1 MGIRNHTINELL
13 LASSHVPWDGSLYLR
28 AVIQQP
34 GTPHPGL
41 KDPRPGSGLPIFWTA
56 GSIQLYSHTSVSNL
70 VVFLHPNLWRVSL
83 GASSISGYS
92 FISQPAAALTS
103 SPPDSALSMWEFQS
117 KSPVMKNLNAGF
129 LMKQDQYQSSWEPD
143 KLVPI
148 RWALCSAFISPERD
162 PCWELSFCTLAMV
175 WCLLLHWLV
184 GANP

>member
-1 MGIRNHTINELL
+1 MNSFLPAPKFPWKLIILKGCDSAAWNSPSQPERSQTRFWPSNSLDSRIN
-13 LASSHVPWDGSLYLR
+13 P
-28 AVIQQP
+28 AV
-34 GTPHPGL
+34 
-41 KDPRPGSGLPIFWTA
+41 LP
-56 GSIQLYSHTSVSNL
+56 YSVSNL

-129 LMKQDQYQSSWEPD
+129 PMKQDQYQSSWEPD

-148 RWALCSAFISPERD
+148 RWALCSAFVIPERD
-162 PCWELSFCTLAMV
+162 SCWKLSFCTTTMV
-175 WCLLLHWLV
+175 LDAGSSCIGWWV
-184 GANP
+184 IIPSY